1 MKKTLAMLLTLV
13 LTLCVFSAASAE
25 GVFRVGVKCD
35 VYGFGYQDEMTGEYS
50 GMEID
55 LANMIA
61 EALGYDE
68 VEFTTVTAATRGEL
82 LDAGEIDCVLATFTI
97 TDARKETW
105 DFSTAYYTDAVT
117 ALVEDSSGITCLAD
131 LVGKTVGVSSGSTS
145 APPSRA

>member
-68 VEFTTVTAATRGEL
+68 VEFTTCL
-82 LDAGEIDCVLATFTI
+82 L
-97 TDARKETW
+97 
-105 DFSTAYYTDAVT
+105 YTSPSPR
-117 ALVEDSSGITCLAD
+117 DSIGSRMP
-131 LVGKTVGVSSGSTS
+131 SS
-145 APPSRA
+145 A